1 MVDAASIT
9 EYDDSG
15 GIEPST
21 LSPTAAAPPEIP
33 AAQND
38 SDGGFAQKLANR
50 ARGGSGNRLLTV
62 NDDSDYEQVPPGA
75 EFVDPT
81 GNVRRKPL
89 PTVSN
94 DKEFHK
100 LAEGARFVDPEGN
113 EREKPQYDALS
124 YSAQTMYSMAV
135 TPKEKKKI
143 LEKFY
148 PGSELIDNEGE
159 YLVNDNGSVRAPGK
173 LNSIPSAAGVA
184 AGNILPIG
192 GGIMGGL
199 AGGTLGGAPAA
210 GGAALGT
217 MGGQYLNDIIL
228 KLNGLYDRTQGEEL
242 TDKALG
248 AGASLTGDVAG
259 RAIAGFV
266 PSVKAGV
273 SNVTNAMPKVVN
285 KFLGTNADEVK
296 RFREISELGE
306 KPGEG
311 AVGKMGMTASDTTPG
326 ISTIA
331 HESPFLQLNQ
341 EVFHEKFNTSGV
353 RQKAA
358 ESAYNKMGTP
368 LLEKQGVGQSLDD
381 MVSSKPVTP
390 VEATGQ
396 RIIDKALEQ
405 SGEIDARFAAE
416 LARRREA
423 IAAGVA
429 EGPGQREAL
438 LRAAQA
444 QHDNATGLINAG
456 LQEIERN
463 ADQAVRAAAQGTNS
477 GGLWQAVGTQLQEV
491 RRALGERYRQNSQA
505 AYETVAPGA
514 RINARPLVREAED
527 FIGNIPA
534 EFEAR
539 NPSLVRNIR
548 NLGRRVDEEGSPL
561 PATASLEELHNIR
574 SALRSSAD
582 WYDLPSDFKNGSLKY
597 FSHQVDNLM
606 QGVGQTPQFN
616 TAVRLLNENDRW
628 FAAERPVFNSREMKT
643 VLRGLE
649 AGEPADPETL
659 FKALVRPGATD
670 MIARTEQVV
679 GPNLWNGVR
688 AAQRQQ
694 WLRNA
699 RDGQFDNVA
708 DAGKFAKEVLDAHN
722 NGTLFSVQGREA
734 GQQLLTQA
742 QQIAALNGKLP
753 ITYRPGDTAFDIFRQ
768 ARAGMEAADRQAVV
782 DPLRV
787 LETETRAATRQIA
800 TERNT
805 LKRQDPLWF
814 LSSPNYGA
822 IKAVDRILGDEDLI
836 LASAAKFGE
845 GSAEFQALRQVWT
858 ERVFKGTL
866 EPGKKLDKINPEVQK
881 IMLGVN
887 LETAQKIAEDMAFIM
902 SGKAMSSGDVA
913 GGMAATSKVTHP
925 LGGKTL
931 SRAARIIPGANT
943 AGRATLGTYYA
954 FLNKVLESPSTARW
968 LEKAY
973 AGGEAHRAMVRQE
986 LASILDRGGAMGS
999 GAGVAG
1005 YEAQQEQ

>member
-1 MVDAASIT
+1 MSDTAELDPLNEVNPYTGEAPSDQLGYMNPGMSPAETYTRVSSKQ
-9 EYDDSG
+9 EYDAVPHG
-15 GIEPST
+15 G
-21 LSPTAAAPPEIP
+21 
-33 AAQND
+33 
-38 SDGGFAQKLANR
+38 K
-50 ARGGSGNRLLTV
+50 
-62 NDDSDYEQVPPGA
+62 Y
-75 EFVDPT
+75 VDPD
-81 GNVRRKPL
+81 GNVRNKGAYQVANEKDYHSVP
-89 PTVSN
+89 
-94 DKEFHK
+94 
-100 LAEGARFVDPEGN
+100 EGGTYLDPEGN
-113 EREKPQYDALS
+113 ERTKPQHQPLS
-124 YSAQTMYSMAV
+124 YTAQTMYSMAV
-135 TPKEKKKI
+135 TGKEKKKI

-148 PGSELIDNEGE
+148 PGSEVIENDGQF
-159 YLVNDNGSVRAPGK
+159 LVNDNGEIRAPGK
-173 LNSIPSAAGVA
+173 MNSFSAGAGVV
-184 AGNILPIG
+184 AGNVLPVG
-192 GGIMGGL
+192 GGVLGGL
-199 AGGTLGGAPAA
+199 AGSTAGGLPAA

-228 KLNGLYDRTQGEEL
+228 KLNGLYDRTPTEDF
-242 TDKALG
+242 TDKAIG
-248 AGASLTGDVAG
+248 AGTSLAGDVAG

-273 SNVTNAMPKVVN
+273 SNVTNMLPKAAN
-285 KFLGTNADEVK
+285 KFLGTKGPEVT
-296 RFREISELGE
+296 RFREIAELGE

-311 AVGKMGMTASDTTPG
+311 ILGKMGMTASDTTPG

-358 ESAYNKMGTP
+358 ETAYNKMGTP
-368 LLEKQGVGQSLDD
+368 LLEKQGIGGVDD
-381 MVSSKPVTP
+381 MVSPRPVTP

-396 RIIDKALEQ
+396 RVIDKALEQ
-405 SGEIDARFAAE
+405 SGKIDARFAAE
-416 LARRREA
+416 LAQRRAA
-423 IAAGVA
+423 IEAGVA

-444 QHDNATGLINAG
+444 QHDNATQLINAG
-456 LQEIERN
+456 MQEVERN

-477 GGLWQAVGTQLQEV
+477 GGLWQAIGEQIQAVRTAIGT
-491 RRALGERYRQNSQA
+491 RYRDNAQA
-505 AYETVAPGA
+505 AYQTVPPGA
-514 RINARPLVREAED
+514 RINARPLVREAEG
-527 FIGNIPA
+527 FIADLPA

-539 NPSLVRNIR
+539 NPALVRNIR
-548 NLGRRVDEEGSPL
+548 NLGRRVDEEGTPL
-561 PATASLEELHNIR
+561 PPSVSLEELHNIR

-582 WYDLPSDFKNGSLKY
+582 WFDLPSDFKNGSLKY
-597 FSHQVDNLM
+597 FSHQVDNLI
-606 QGVGQTPQFN
+606 QGVGETPQFN

-628 FAAERPVFNSREMKT
+628 FAAERPVFNSKEMKT

-649 AGEPADPETL
+649 AGEPADPELL

-699 RDGQFDNVA
+699 RDGQFDNTA
-708 DAGKFAKEVLDAHN
+708 DAGKFAREILDAHN
-722 NGTLFSVQGREA
+722 DGTLFAVQGREA

-742 QQIAALNGKLP
+742 QQIAALEGKLP
-753 ITYRPGDTAFDIFRQ
+753 VTYRPGDTAFDVFRQ
-768 ARAGMEAADRQAVV
+768 ARAAMEHVDRQAVV

-787 LETETRAATRQIA
+787 LETETRSATREIA
-800 TERNT
+800 RERNVT
-805 LKRQDPLWF
+805 KRQDPLWF

-836 LASAAKFGE
+836 LAAAAKFGE

-866 EPGKKLDKINPEVQK
+866 EPGKKLDKINPEVQR

-887 LETAQKIAEDMAFIM
+887 QETAQKIAEDMAFIM
-902 SGKAMSSGDVA
+902 GGKAMASGDVA

-925 LGGKTL
+925 LGGKTM
-931 SRAARIIPGANT
+931 SRVGRLLPGANS
-943 AGRATLGTYYA
+943 AARATLGAYYDL
-954 FLNKVLESPSTARW
+954 LNRVLESPSTARW

-973 AGGEAHRAMVRQE
+973 SGGEAHRAMVREE
-986 LASILDRGGAMGS
+986 LARILSRGGAIGS
-999 GAGVAG
+999 GA
-1005 YEAQQEQ
+1005 AQGAYQVGND